1 MQIQIF
7 SDQPWWFWGLCL
19 AGGLAFAVGLYW
31 RERKMQAAAPNIWLR
46 RLLFAFRSVVATAL
60 LMLLLDPYI
69 KRSSNETEKP
79 VVIML
84 QDNSSSLANGLKD
97 TAAYAKQWQQLR
109 AALADDYDVRV
120 YPFGEQLQDENAAL
134 TFKAP
139 STNISAALESVN
151 NLYENMHVA
160 GVILASDG
168 IYNSGG
174 NPVYVKNALSA
185 PIYTLALGDT
195 ARKKD
200 VRILRTLHNN
210 IVYLRDRFSIQSDIE
225 AIFCAGSAIQI
236 SIAEITPD
244 GTRNLGTQRLMAEG
258 EQFGGQV
265 TWELTAD
272 APGIRH
278 YRIQAAK
285 VEGEFTT
292 ANNTQDI
299 YIEVLDARQKILI
312 LTNAPHPDINALR
325 LAMEKNVNYAVEV
338 QLAAEWK
345 GSAADYDLIVLHQL
359 PSASYP
365 IAALLNDIRT
375 KEIPVWFITGSQT
388 DLRAFN
394 NAQSLITINGSGQ
407 SANEVTALMESQFNL
422 FTADDKM
429 LSTIPQFPALVA
441 PYGQYT
447 ASPASQVLAY
457 QKIGAVAT
465 KTPLFIFS
473 LPGGEKTAVLCG
485 ENIWRWRLYDFIMN
499 KDQTAT
505 DGLIGKTVQYL
516 AVKNDKKPFRVSQSR
531 QVYNETERIVLD
543 AELYNDSYELINT
556 PDATIT
562 ITDEQGKDFPFQFS
576 KTGKSY
582 TLNAGYFPAGSYTFK
597 AQTNF
602 NGKSYT
608 DAGAFSVLPVRL
620 ETINTTADHR
630 LLNQIATQT
639 GGEMA
644 VEQNMHSL
652 ADTIR
657 KSAVAKPVMRQVT
670 RTQSVINLQWIFAIL
685 LVLLGVEW
693 FMRKYVGGY

>member
-7 SDQPWWFWGLCL
+7 SDQPWWFWGLCV
-19 AGGLAFAVGLYW
+19 AGGLAFAFGLYW
-31 RERKMQAAAPNIWLR
+31 RERKVMAAVPQLWLR
-46 RLLFAFRSVVATAL
+46 RLLFAFRAVVSMVL

-69 KRSSNETEKP
+69 KSASNETEKP

-84 QDNSSSLANGLKD
+84 QDNSSSIADGVRD
-97 TAAYAKQWQQLR
+97 TAEYRNRWQQLR
-109 AALADDYDVRV
+109 ASLSEDYDVRV
-120 YPFGEQLQDENAAL
+120 YPFGEQIADENT
-134 TFKAP
+134 TFRFDDA
-139 STNISAALESVN
+139 STNISAALESAN

-168 IYNSGG
+168 IYNSGS
-174 NPVYVKNALSA
+174 NPIYIKNDLSA

-200 VRILRTLHNN
+200 LRILRTLHNN
-210 IVYLRDRFSIQSDIE
+210 IVYLRDRFSVQSDIE
-225 AIFCAGSAIQI
+225 AIFCAGSALNI
-236 SIAEITPD
+236 SIAEITAN
-244 GTRNLGTQRLMAEG
+244 GSKNLGTQRLTAEG
-258 EQFGGQV
+258 AQYSGQV
-265 TWELTAD
+265 SWELTAD

-278 YRIQAAK
+278 YRITAAK

-292 ANNTQDI
+292 ANNVQDI
-299 YIEVLDARQKILI
+299 YIEVLDARQKIL
-312 LTNAPHPDINALR
+312 LLAHAPHPDIQALR
-325 LAMEKNVNYAVEV
+325 VAMESNVNYAVDV
-338 QLAAEWK
+338 QLAKDWK
-345 GSAADYDLIVLHQL
+345 GVATGYDLIVLHQL
-359 PSASYP
+359 PSSSYP
-365 IAALLNDIRT
+365 IATVLNDIRS
-375 KEIPVWFITGSQT
+375 KQIPAWFITGSQT

-394 NAQSLITINGSGQ
+394 NAQSLLTMNGNGQ
-407 SANEVTALMESQFNL
+407 SANEVTALMETQFNL
-422 FTADDKM
+422 FTADENT
-429 LSTIPQFPALVA
+429 LSTIPRLPALA
-441 PYGQYT
+441 SPYGQYT
-447 ASPASQVLAY
+447 ASPAAQILAY

-465 KTPLFIFS
+465 KTPLFLFS
-473 LPGGEKTAVLCG
+473 LPGREKTAVLCG
-485 ENIWRWRLYDFIMN
+485 ENIWRWRLYDYILN
-499 KDQTAT
+499 GDHGAT
-505 DGLIGKTVQYL
+505 DGLISKTVQYL

-639 GGEMA
+639 GGIM
-644 VEQNMHSL
+644 VGEQDMLAL

-657 KSAVAKPVMRQVT
+657 NSAAAKPIMREVI
-670 RTQSVINLQWIFAIL
+670 RTQSVINLQWIFGIL
-685 LVLLGVEW
+685 LAFLAVEW
-693 FMRKYVGGY
+693 FVRKYMGGY